1 VIVTLAHLRSTPG
14 FGVRDGFCAQGGRE
28 WFAYY
33 GLEWS
38 AFVRDGI
45 EAEVLEATGDAL
57 ALRVIAFA
65 REDAARGQQ

>member
-1 VIVTLAHLRSTPG
+1 MIVTLDHVRRTPG

-28 WFAYY
+28 WFAFY
-33 GLEWS
+33 GLDWG

-57 ALRVIAFA
+57 GMRVAAFA
-65 REDAARGQQ
+65 RAEAARGQP

>member
-1 VIVTLAHLRSTPG
+1 MIVTVDHLRRAPG

-33 GLEWS
+33 GLDWG

-45 EAEVLEATGDAL
+45 ETEALEATGDAL
-57 ALRVIAFA
+57 AMHVIAFA
-65 REDAARGQQ
+65 REEAARGQQ

>member
-1 VIVTLAHLRSTPG
+1 MTLDHVRRTPG
-14 FGVRDGFCAQGGRE
+14 FGVREGFCAQGGRR

-33 GLEWS
+33 GLDWG

-57 ALRVIAFA
+57 GARVVAFA
-65 REDAARGQQ
+65 RAEAAGGQP